1 MGRIPYI
8 FAARAR
14 EISALTIH
22 IYTFSYSHW
31 TKQYLS
37 LTSSLVTWSLLSL
50 WIQSDW
56 SAEPLNEY
64 R

>member
-22 IYTFSYSHW
+22 IYTFSCSHW
-31 TKQYLS
+31 TKTVPEL
-37 LTSSLVTWSLLSL
+37 
-50 WIQSDW
+50 D
-56 SAEPLNEY
+56 E
-64 R
+64 

>member
-37 LTSSLVTWSLLSL
+37 LTSSLVMVFAFAL
-50 WIQSDW
+50 DW